1 MPPLSAGVC
10 TVVAELE
17 ETALELTADD
27 DDATLL
33 LSPRDELTALDDTSL
48 EEEASLTTADSSTAS
63 EVETFARL
71 SDVSLDDFSDD
82 TLLCFSCVS
91 LDTGVDTTE
100 DACFGAPLDVFVET
114 LTIAFAALNAKII
127 ETKATGVI
135 NGGVRYAMSS
145 SLYRQSYP

>member
-17 ETALELTADD
+17 ETALELAADD

-33 LSPRDELTALDDTSL
+33 LSLRDELTALDEASL
-48 EEEASLTTADSSTAS
+48 DEASLTVADSSVAS

-82 TLLCFSCVS
+82 ALLFLSCVS

-100 DACFGAPLDVFVET
+100 DTCFGAPLDVFVET

-145 SLYRQSYP
+145 SLYRQNYP